1 MLILLSRFVFA
12 ELERVSRSFCCDGSL
27 TKKYHPSRPYMFRPD
42 ANKTAKN
49 AQNIPRV
56 RGDKPAT
63 LTITHTAAGTEVRQE
78 FAPWLTQVI

>member
-1 MLILLSRFVFA
+1 
-12 ELERVSRSFCCDGSL
+12 
-27 TKKYHPSRPYMFRPD
+27 MFRPD